1 LRPPCRPERQAAA
14 WKEGERPVTTVRSF
28 HAPIERPAHLH
39 SNEGVEIEGIHLSDE
54 KDEETALMTDS
65 TLQPMSSRVSRRRVL
80 QGAAALSPALAYT
93 LASRHPMARA
103 QDKPELTMWFDT
115 TNGPETA
122 QCMVDGV
129 ISTYGGD
136 AVVKSTLQANNW
148 DATRTALA
156 GGEGPDLVGTPG
168 PSFAFELAKAGQLL
182 ALDGYAA
189 SEQWSNSFV
198 PWALSLGLVDGKLY
212 SVPNEVETLVLYY
225 NKTLFTEKGWAVPK
239 TMDELMTLCQ
249 TIHDAEIIPFAHC
262 NQEWRPANEWFVGEF
277 MNQVAGPQKLYQAL
291 TGAAKFTDPEFV
303 EAINDLNT
311 MQQNGWFMGGLD
323 RYYTTTFADADAA
336 FAEGKAAMKIEGT
349 WWISTGPTYWG
360 PDAGNDNDWD
370 WAPVPSKDGQP
381 KFDLGIGSTQSINA
395 KSEYPDQA
403 AHFLTY
409 FYSAESQ
416 AKMLTGCGLAPAPVS
431 IPQDLLTGLDSRHA
445 AILDALNQASS
456 ANNYGYTTWTFF
468 PPKTETYLIE
478 TIEKVWAG
486 DMTTEEYLQGIQ
498 DQFDEEMA
506 AGDIP
511 PIPAR

>member
-1 LRPPCRPERQAAA
+1 MKNR
-14 WKEGERPVTTVRSF
+14 
-28 HAPIERPAHLH
+28 
-39 SNEGVEIEGIHLSDE
+39 
-54 KDEETALMTDS
+54 DS
-65 TLQPMSSRVSRRRVL
+65 QPLQRRTNRRRLL
-80 QGAAALSPALAYT
+80 QGAAVAVPALSLAT
-93 LASRHPMARA
+93 RSPWARA

-122 QCMVDGV
+122 QCMVDRV
-129 ISTYGGD
+129 ISVYGETGS
-136 AVVKSTLQANNW
+136 ATIKPTLQANNW
-148 DATRTALA
+148 DATRVALS
-156 GGEGPDLVGTPG
+156 GNEGPDLVGTPG

-182 ALDGYAA
+182 ALDDYAA
-189 SEQWSNSFV
+189 SEKWSETFV

-225 NKTLFTEKGWAVPK
+225 NKTLFDSKGWTAPK
-239 TMDELMTLCQ
+239 TMDELMTLAQ
-249 TIHDAEIIPFAHC
+249 TIDDAGIIPFAHC

-277 MNQVAGPQKLYQAL
+277 FNQVAGPDKVYQAL

-303 EAINDLNT
+303 EAVNALDT

-336 FAEGKAAMKIEGT
+336 IAAGDAAMKIEGT
-349 WWISTGPTYWG
+349 WWLQNVPQYWG

-370 WAPVPSKDGQP
+370 WTPVPSKDGQP

-395 KSEYPDQA
+395 RTEYPEEA
-403 AHFLTY
+403 AKFLTY
-409 FYSAESQ
+409 FYSATQQ
-416 AKMLTGCGLAPAPVS
+416 AQLLTGCSLAPAPVS
-431 IPQDLLTGLDSRHA
+431 IPADQMTGLDPRHA
-445 AILDALNQASS
+445 AILQELNAASA

-478 TIEKVWAG
+478 SIEKVWAG
-486 DMTTEEYLQGIQ
+486 DMTSAEYLQGIQ
-498 DQFDEEMA
+498 DQFDQEKT